1 MDKWI
6 SVKDELPGNW
16 NDVILLN
23 NGEIG
28 IGYYDVARKEWYD
41 YTQEDIANITHCMPT
56 PKLPEE
62 E

>member
-1 MDKWI
+1 MEWI
-6 SVKDELPGNW
+6 SVKDALPGNW

-41 YTQEDIANITHCMPT
+41 YTKDYIRNITHWMPT